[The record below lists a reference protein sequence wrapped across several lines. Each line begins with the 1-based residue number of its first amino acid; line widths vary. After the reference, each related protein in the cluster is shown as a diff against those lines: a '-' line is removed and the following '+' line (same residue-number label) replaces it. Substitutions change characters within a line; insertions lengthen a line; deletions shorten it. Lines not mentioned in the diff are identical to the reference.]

1 MFGHFAV
8 YTITKFCSVCVVS
21 STVQD
26 VDFLKEKTDFIL
38 KELSR
43 VKITQ
48 YVEMGLDEGFVTR
61 RSGITSLLKV

>member
-1 MFGHFAV
+1 MGAV
-8 YTITKFCSVCVVS
+8 I
-21 STVQD
+21 QD

-38 KELSR
+38 KESSR